1 MSEFEAAR
9 QNMVES
15 QVMTSG
21 VTDARVLSQ
30 MKLIPREKFVPEAK
44 QSIAYLGDDL
54 RVKDATDDQPDR
66 YLMDPRCIG
75 KLVEL
80 ADVQKSD
87 LVLDVGPATGYST
100 ALLASLADTV
110 VAVESDQELVETSN
124 AVLQA
129 LGVDNAAVL
138 EGSHEEGNSKQGPFD
153 VIFLNGS
160 VSFVPDALLGQLKE
174 GGRLVVVVR
183 DGSVGKARIY
193 TNSHGQFG
201 FRNVFDAGIHP
212 LPGFEVA
219 EAFSF

>member
-21 VTDARVLSQ
+21 VTDARVLSE
-30 MKLIPREKFVPEAK
+30 MKLVPREKFVPEAR

-54 RVKDATDDQPDR
+54 RVKEATDDQPAR

-75 KLVEL
+75 KLAEL
-80 ADVQKSD
+80 AVVQKSD
-87 LVLDVGPATGYST
+87 LVLDIGPATGYST
-100 ALLASLADTV
+100 ALLAGLADTV

-138 EGSHEEGNSKQGPFD
+138 EGSHVDGNSKQGPFD

-174 GGRLVVVVR
+174 GGRLVAVVR
-183 DGSVGKARIY
+183 EGSAGKARVY
-193 TNSHGQFG
+193 TNSHGQIG

-212 LPGFEVA
+212 LPGFEVV

>member
-21 VTDARVLSQ
+21 VTDARVLSE
-30 MKLIPREKFVPEAK
+30 MKLIPREKFVPEAR

-54 RVKDATDDQPDR
+54 RVKEATDDRPAR
-66 YLMDPRCIG
+66 YLMDPRCLG
-75 KLVEL
+75 KLAEL
-80 ADVQKSD
+80 AVVQKSD
-87 LVLDVGPATGYST
+87 LVLDIGPATGYST
-100 ALLASLADTV
+100 ALLAGLADTV

-124 AVLQA
+124 TVLQA

-138 EGSHEEGNSKQGPFD
+138 EGAHMDGNSKQGPFD

-174 GGRLVVVVR
+174 GGRLVAVVR
-183 DGSVGKARIY
+183 EGSVGKARVY
-193 TNSHGQFG
+193 TNCHGQIG

-212 LPGFEVA
+212 LPGFEVE